1 MDQTAVLIPCYNE
14 EKTIGKVVS
23 CFRAVLPDA
32 VIYVYDNNSTDRSA
46 EIAQAAGAIVRHE
59 YHQGKGNVIRRM
71 FREID
76 AEAYIMVDADD
87 TYSAEAARE
96 MIDLV
101 LNRHADMVI
110 GDRLS
115 STYATENKRPFHN
128 FGNNLVR
135 SSINRLFR
143 SSIQDIMT
151 GYRAFGYEF
160 VKTYPVTSGGFEIE
174 TEMTI
179 HAVDKN
185 FQVENV
191 VVEYRDRPEGSES
204 KLNTFSDGMKVLMT
218 IIKLYRNYRPLRFF
232 GLMAGI
238 LAFLS
243 VAFFIPV
250 WMDFLRTGLVERFP
264 TLIVCGI
271 VMVMA
276 LLLFIAGAILN
287 TLRDQNKRDVEFKLV
302 QAGWM
307 KENNSE
313 KVKAAPNG

>member
-1 MDQTAVLIPCYNE
+1 
-14 EKTIGKVVS
+14 
-23 CFRAVLPDA
+23 
-32 VIYVYDNNSTDRSA
+32 
-46 EIAQAAGAIVRHE
+46 
-59 YHQGKGNVIRRM
+59 
-71 FREID
+71 
-76 AEAYIMVDADD
+76 
-87 TYSAEAARE
+87 
-96 MIDLV
+96 
-101 LNRHADMVI
+101 
-110 GDRLS
+110 
-115 STYATENKRPFHN
+115 
-128 FGNNLVR
+128 
-135 SSINRLFR
+135 
-143 SSIQDIMT
+143 
-151 GYRAFGYEF
+151 
-160 VKTYPVTSGGFEIE
+160 
-174 TEMTI
+174 MTI

-287 TLRDQNKRDVEFKLV
+287 TLRDQNKRDFEFKLV